1 MWHSRGS
8 LLPLRKL
15 QGPQA
20 VQTFSQVVRPPRL
33 RGTTWSKVR
42 SCVGRL
48 SPQYWHSKRS
58 RRNTLNRVKA
68 GRRAAG
74 MYSFSAITLGRRMDR
89 VGECT
94 STSYSFSTLTR
105 SRNTA
110 FTASCHDHSESG
122 KYDSGRKSAFN
133 TRAG

>member
-8 LLPLRKL
+8 LFPLRRL
-15 QGPQA
+15 HGPQA
-20 VQTFSQVVRPPRL
+20 AQTFSQVVRPPRL

-42 SCVGRL
+42 SWVGRL

-58 RRNTLNRVKA
+58 RRKTLNRVKA

-74 MYSFSAITLGRRMDR
+74 MYSFSAITLGSRIDS

-94 STSYSFSTLTR
+94 TASYSFSTETR

-110 FTASCHDHSESG
+110 FTASCQDQIESG
-122 KYDSGRKSAFN
+122 K
-133 TRAG
+133 

>member
-1 MWHSRGS
+1 MWHSRGRR
-8 LLPLRKL
+8 LPLRRL

-20 VQTFSQVVRPPRL
+20 VQTLFQVVRPPRE

-42 SCVGRL
+42 SWVGRP

-68 GRRAAG
+68 GFRAAG
-74 MYSFSAITLGRRMDR
+74 MYSFNAITEGRRMDR
-89 VGECT
+89 LGERT
-94 STSYSFSTLTR
+94 SVSYSFSTEAR

-110 FTASCHDHSESG
+110 FTASCQPQSDKG
-122 KYDSGRKSAFN
+122 K
-133 TRAG
+133 